1 MAIKC
6 PECQTENTSDSQFC
20 KKCATPLPLTEGIS
34 ATKTLEI
41 PVKRLARGTTFA
53 NRYEAL
59 EELGKGGM
67 GEVYKVRDKKLD
79 EDMALKV
86 LKPEIAADK
95 DIIER
100 FKNELKFARK
110 IAHRNVCKMYDLN
123 EEEETPYITM
133 EYVKGEDLKSFIR
146 KKQKLKEEEV
156 IAIAKQVCK
165 GLAEAH
171 ELGVVHRDLKP
182 QNVMINE
189 KGLVKIMDFGIA
201 RSVEAPGITQ
211 TGVMVGTPDYMS
223 PEQAEA
229 KEVDKR
235 SDIYSL
241 GVILYEMTTGL
252 VPFEGKT
259 ALSVA
264 MKHKGEIP
272 KPPRQLNPDIPDDLN
287 RLILVCMEKE
297 KARRYQSA
305 EELLSDLAKI
315 EKGLPT
321 AVRAITTKEP
331 AYEMTGEMKWRNS
344 IAVLPFVDLSA
355 QRDQEYFCDGM
366 VEELINSLTR
376 IKDLRVVAR
385 TSAFSFKGKDMDI
398 REIGKRLDVKTVLE
412 GSVRKA
418 GNRLRITAQLM
429 NVEGDFSVW
438 SDRYD
443 RELED
448 VFAIQDDIA
457 QSIVNALK
465 IEVLGEKEEPLVKAH
480 TENPE
485 AYEAYLKGRFYWYK
499 FTQEHIETALKYYQL
514 ALEKEPNYA
523 LALAG
528 IGGVWIGRGNLGF
541 APYNESFPKA
551 KEAALKAIELD
562 DTLADAHYMLGNVK
576 FYFEWDWQ
584 GAKTEFHRGIEL
596 NPNYVDVRL
605 MYAEFLIVMRRPE
618 EAMAEIERC
627 LELDT
632 LNFFLHQMLGGHLL
646 QMRRY
651 DDAIAQFHKVIKME
665 PNLPVAHEGL
675 WVAFCQKQMYEEAL
689 AEAKKYFETQG
700 KNEVVEALVRGYT
713 EAGYQG
719 AMRLAAEKLEERS
732 KQTYVPAL
740 RTALLYAHAGEK
752 GRALEWLEK
761 AYEEHEPFLVY
772 LGVDLQWDSLR
783 DNPRF
788 KALLQRLNFPGI
800 IST

>member
-1 MAIKC
+1 MAIRC

-20 KKCATPLPLTEGIS
+20 KKCATPLPLTDGIS
-34 ATKTLEI
+34 VTKTLET

-53 NRYEAL
+53 DRYEVL

-95 DIIER
+95 DRIER

-110 IAHRNVCKMYDLN
+110 IAHRNVCRMYDLD

-146 KKQKLKEEEV
+146 KKEKLKEEEV
-156 IAIAKQVCK
+156 IAIAKQLCK

-211 TGVMVGTPDYMS
+211 TGVLVGTPDYMS

-229 KEVDKR
+229 KEVDER

-252 VPFEGKT
+252 VPFEGET

-272 KPPRQLNPDIPDDLN
+272 KPPRQLNPDITDDLN

-297 KARRYQSA
+297 KAKRYQSA

-331 AYEMTGEMKWRNS
+331 AYEMIGKMKWRNS

-385 TSAFSFKGKDMDI
+385 TSAFSFKGKDVDI
-398 REIGKRLDVKTVLE
+398 REIGKRLNVKTILE

-418 GNRLRITAQLM
+418 GNRLRITTQLV
-429 NVEGDFSVW
+429 NVEEDFPIW

-457 QSIVNALK
+457 KSIVNALK
-465 IEVLGEKEEPLVKAH
+465 IEVLGEKEAPLVKAH
-480 TENPE
+480 TEKPE
-485 AYEAYLKGRFYWYK
+485 AYEAYLRGLFHYWK
-499 FTQEHIETALKYYQL
+499 LSPEHLALALDYYQL
-514 ALEKEPNYA
+514 ALEKDPHYA
-523 LALAG
+523 LAYTG
-528 IGGVWIGRGNLGF
+528 ISSVWGSRGIFGIVPPLE
-541 APYNESFPKA
+541 AFPKV
-551 KEAALKAIELD
+551 KEAVLKALELD
-562 DTLADAHYMLGNVK
+562 DTLSEVHYSLAVFR
-576 FYFEWDWQ
+576 FYFEWDWG
-584 GAKTEFHRGIEL
+584 GAEVEFQRAIEL
-596 NPNYVDVRL
+596 NPNNASIHLIYSS
-605 MYAEFLIVMRRPE
+605 FLDMMGRPE
-618 EAMAEIERC
+618 EAVAEIERA
-627 LELDT
+627 LELDP
-632 LNFFLHQMLGGHLL
+632 LNYFAQCVYGLHLFNLRQH
-646 QMRRY
+646 
-651 DDAIAQFHKVIKME
+651 DEAIAYFRNTLRKE
-665 PNLPVAHEGL
+665 PNFQLAHEGL
-675 WVAFCQKQMYEEAL
+675 WIAMHQKQMDEEAL
-689 AEAKKYFETQG
+689 AEAKKYFDLLG
-700 KNEVVEALVRGYT
+700 DREVAEALERGYAK
-713 EAGYQG
+713 AGYTG
-719 AMRLAAEKLEERS
+719 AMSLAAEKLSERS
-732 KQTYVPAL
+732 KQTYVQPTQIA
-740 RTALLYAHAGEK
+740 RLYDHAREK
-752 GRALEWLEK
+752 DRALEWLEK
-761 AYEEHEPFLVY
+761 AYKERESSL
-772 LGVDLQWDSLR
+772 VDLNVWPEGALR
-783 DNPRF
+783 DDPRF
-788 KALLQRLNFPGI
+788 KDMLRRMNFPPRL
-800 IST
+800 S

>member
-1 MAIKC
+1 MAIIC
-6 PECQTENTSDSQFC
+6 PQCQTENTSDSQFC

-34 ATKTLEI
+34 VTKTLVT
-41 PVKRLARGTTFA
+41 PVKRLARGTAFA
-53 NRYEAL
+53 GRYEVM
-59 EELGKGGM
+59 EKLGKGGM

-79 EDMALKV
+79 EEMALKV

-95 DIIER
+95 DMIER

-123 EEEETPYITM
+123 EEEEAFYITM
-133 EYVKGEDLKSFIR
+133 EYVEEEDLKSFIR
-146 KKQKLKEEEV
+146 KKKKLKKEEV

-182 QNVMINE
+182 QNIMVNE

-201 RSVEAPGITQ
+201 RSVEAPGITR

-229 KEVDKR
+229 EEVDEQ

-241 GVILYEMTTGL
+241 GVILYEMATGL

-264 MKHKGEIP
+264 MKHKGELP

-305 EELLSDLAKI
+305 TELLSELVKI
-315 EKGLPT
+315 ERGLPT
-321 AVRAITTKEP
+321 AVRAITVKEP
-331 AYEMTGEMKWRNS
+331 GRDMIRERKWQNS

-366 VEELINSLTR
+366 VDELINSLTR

-385 TSAFSFKGKDMDI
+385 TSAFSFKGKDVDV
-398 REIGKRLDVKTVLE
+398 REIGKRLNVKTILE

-418 GNRLRITAQLM
+418 GNRLRITTQLV
-429 NVEGDFSVW
+429 NVEEDFPIW

-457 QSIVNALK
+457 KSIVNALK
-465 IEVLGEKEEPLVKAH
+465 IEVLGEGEAPLVEAQ

-485 AYEAYLKGRFYWYK
+485 AYEAYLKGNFHYWK
-499 FTQEHIETALKYYQL
+499 LSPENIALALDYYQL
-514 ALEKEPNYA
+514 ALEKDPNYT
-523 LALAG
+523 LAYTG
-528 IGGVWIGRGNLGF
+528 IAGVWGSRGVFGIVPPLE
-541 APYNESFPKA
+541 AFPKV
-551 KEAALKAIELD
+551 KEAVLKALKLD
-562 DTLADAHYMLGNVK
+562 DTLSEVHYSLAVFR
-576 FYFEWDWQ
+576 FYFEWDWR
-584 GAKTEFHRGIEL
+584 GAEIEFQRAIEL
-596 NPNYVDVRL
+596 NPNNANIHLIYSS
-605 MYAEFLIVMRRPE
+605 FLDMMGRPE
-618 EAMAEIERC
+618 EAITEIERS
-627 LELDT
+627 LELDP
-632 LNFFLHQMLGGHLL
+632 LNFFAQCVHGLHLFNWRQH
-646 QMRRY
+646 
-651 DDAIAQFHKVIKME
+651 DDAITHFRNTLRTE
-665 PNLPVAHEGL
+665 PNFPLAHEGL
-675 WVAFCQKQMYEEAL
+675 WVALHQKQMDEEAL
-689 AEAKKYFETQG
+689 AEAKKYFEVQG
-700 KNEVVEALVRGYT
+700 DREVTEALERGYA
-713 EAGYQG
+713 EAGYPG
-719 AMRLAAEKLEERS
+719 AMSLAAKKLVERS
-732 KQTYVPAL
+732 KQTYIQRSQIA
-740 RTALLYAHAGEK
+740 RLYDHAGEK
-752 GRALEWLEK
+752 NRALEWLEK
-761 AYEEHEPFLVY
+761 AYEEREPSL
-772 LGVDLQWDSLR
+772 VDLNVWPQGTVR
-783 DNPRF
+783 DDPRF
-788 KALLQRLNFPGI
+788 QVLLRRMSFPARL
-800 IST
+800 S